1 MSTITLSA
9 NDSHPIPLGG
19 YLRIDAFS
27 VGGAAEPVRV
37 SVNGEQLQ
45 ANAAGD
51 SCVFLMSCPQRATI
65 VVAPAHGGEFG
76 PDQSTRV
83 TVTRSGASDHRDIT
97 VEFPIVRVDGV
108 SEKIIGEIDNTGE
121 HYLLTAYG
129 SDESTN
135 LGRESMV
142 VLSALRSR
150 LTAPTGVTSLVLC
163 PDASATAA
171 QLNDPRMIAG
181 AAHMFTGVATALTL
195 DSVRLGGESC
205 TFDQLAARLEA
216 LVGAGATR
224 IGGERPPQVDD
235 HTLVVHLTP
244 TPRAAMVSTGHPSLV
259 LAYGPTAAAEQELFE
274 LNLRSGDRTGF
285 VALTDHVLTALED
298 GSHSAIAPHA
308 DTIAAVLS
316 SPTNPHGATE

>member
-9 NDSHPIPLGG
+9 NDSHSIPLGG

-45 ANAAGD
+45 ANPAGD
-51 SCVFLMSCPQRATI
+51 SCVFLMSCPHRATI
-65 VVAPAHGGEFG
+65 VVAPADGGEFG

-83 TVTRSGASDHRDIT
+83 TVTRSGASDNRDIT
-97 VEFPIVRVDGV
+97 LEFPIVRVDGV
-108 SEKIIGEIDNTGE
+108 SEKIVGEIDNTGE

-135 LGRESMV
+135 LGREAMV
-142 VLSALRSR
+142 VLSSLRSR
-150 LTAPTGVTSLVLC
+150 LTGPTGVNSLVLHA
-163 PDASATAA
+163 DSSATAA
-171 QLNDPRMIAG
+171 RLSAPRMIAG
-181 AAHMFTGVATALTL
+181 AAHMVVGVATALTL
-195 DSVRLGGESC
+195 DVVHLGGESC
-205 TFDQLAARLEA
+205 TFDQLAAQLESA
-216 LVGAGATR
+216 VGAGATR
-224 IGGERPPQVDD
+224 IGSDRTPQVDE

-244 TPRAAMVSTGHPSLV
+244 TPRAAMLSTRHPSLI
-259 LAYGPTAAAEQELFE
+259 LAYGPTAAAEQELFG
-274 LNLRSGDRTGF
+274 LNVRDGDRTGV

-298 GSHSAIAPHA
+298 GSPTALAPHA

-316 SPTNPHGATE
+316 SPTHRHGATE